1 MIIQSQMCKMSE
13 IFTVI
18 SSYNDVGDET
28 KQKNFI
34 FSVYTEM
41 KINYFNNLLVMS
53 TEEALNRL
61 VP

>member
-1 MIIQSQMCKMSE
+1 MSE

-34 FSVYTEM
+34 FLVYTEM
-41 KINYFNNLLVMS
+41 KINKLF
-53 TEEALNRL
+53 
-61 VP
+61 